1 MTFLY
6 WLFSRLPLSVLQ
18 ALGGWLGALAA
29 QVPGRY
35 HDRLIA
41 NFRHAYPD
49 VTPAMLKEAGRS
61 AGRMV
66 FEMPYFWV
74 RKNGAQVAPHLFDV
88 CRSTIERALADGR
101 GLI

>member
-29 QVPGRY
+29 KVPGRY

-66 FEMPYFWV
+66 FEMPYF
-74 RKNGAQVAPHLFDV
+74 
-88 CRSTIERALADGR
+88 
-101 GLI
+101 